1 MLALSFRITTI
12 LSTALVSG
20 AAIAADA
27 PDEWPHSRRGP
38 YVVERLAPPP
48 SAAFA
53 EGEACRVIVKR
64 RVDEF
69 GERVVRRVR
78 ICEVDDISSPR
89 RRWSPHPVPPR
100 DLGAPS
106 RPPFDV
112 DDNQEEEDAG

>member
-78 ICEVDDISSPR
+78 ICEVDDNSSQR
-89 RRWSPHPVPPR
+89 RTWSAHPVPPR
-100 DLGAPS
+100 NIGPPS
-106 RPPFDV
+106 RPPV
-112 DDNQEEEDAG
+112 NLDNDEEDDAS